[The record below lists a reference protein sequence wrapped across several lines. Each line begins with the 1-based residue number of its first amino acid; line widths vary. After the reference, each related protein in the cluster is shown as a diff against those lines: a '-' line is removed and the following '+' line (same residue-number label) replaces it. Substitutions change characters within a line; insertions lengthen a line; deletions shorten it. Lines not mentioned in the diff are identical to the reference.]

1 MSDRRKVALVTG
13 SSRGIGKAIAIALA
27 KSGHDIVL
35 HASRASE
42 TLESTERELK
52 ALGAWVA
59 TTICDVS
66 NKKAVESSCTR
77 MLESVGTVDILVNN
91 AGASIDTVFTKMT
104 DQEFDAVIKTNL
116 YGPFYVTHH
125 LLPKMQEHAF
135 GRIINMSSIAAR
147 GAFGKTNYSAAK
159 AGVIGFTKSLA
170 LEVGKYNITVNAVCP
185 GYIDTE
191 LSASIPKEYRN
202 QFLKQIAL
210 GRIGSP
216 EEVANVVTFL
226 ASEQASYVSGAVIDV
241 NGGWL

>member
-1 MSDRRKVALVTG
+1 MSDRKKAALVTG

-27 KSGHDIVL
+27 KSGHRVIL
-35 HASRASE
+35 HASRASDALE
-42 TLESTERELK
+42 TTERELK
-52 ALGAWVA
+52 TLGAWA
-59 TTICDVS
+59 LTTIFDVS
-66 NKKAVESSCTR
+66 DKKGVESSCAHI
-77 MLESVGTVDILVNN
+77 LENVGTVDVLVNN
-91 AGASIDTVFTKMT
+91 AGASNDTLFTKMSY
-104 DQEFDAVIKTNL
+104 QEFDAVIKTNL
-116 YGPFYVTHH
+116 YGSFYVTHQF
-125 LLPKMQEHAF
+125 LPKMQERTF
-135 GRIINMSSIAAR
+135 GRIINMSSIAVR

-191 LSASIPKEYRN
+191 LSASIPKEYRH

-210 GRIGSP
+210 GRIGTP

-226 ASEQASYVSGAVIDV
+226 ASEQASYISGAVIDV